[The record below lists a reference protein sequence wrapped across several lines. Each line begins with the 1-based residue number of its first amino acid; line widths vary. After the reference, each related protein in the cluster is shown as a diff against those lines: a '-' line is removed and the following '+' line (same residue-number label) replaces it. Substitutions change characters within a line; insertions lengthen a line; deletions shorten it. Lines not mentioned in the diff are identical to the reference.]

1 MDVNDLRS
9 LVTVLSLVTF
19 VGIWAWAWS
28 RRNQSAFDQAA
39 NLPFIDTPINEMPL
53 DNTAGNHEAQALS
66 ASRTAEGARP

>member
-9 LVTVLSLVTF
+9 VFTVLSLVAF

-39 NLPFIDTPINEMPL
+39 QLPFNDMPFDDEDRL
-53 DNTAGNHEAQALS
+53 MP
-66 ASRTAEGARP
+66 ASRPEVRGKE

>member
-9 LVTVLSLVTF
+9 LFTVLSLATF

-39 NLPFIDTPINEMPL
+39 HLPFTDTPFDMTS
-53 DNTAGNHEAQALS
+53 DAEAALAP
-66 ASRTAEGARP
+66 ASRSEVRGKE